1 MVSPPP
7 APVTFFSALD
17 IVFSDDENGR
27 EITKSEAVSR
37 DPTPTVAAPQAA
49 AAEMG
54 SADEN
59 GGAAPSGGRMRAS
72 GPTAG
77 RMGVRASKATALAAM
92 QQSSKA
98 AAAAAAAASSSK
110 SPAPVEPVQQP
121 TPPPAPPAA
130 KPEPKEE
137 EFLGPHPSKNSIRR
151 ATRLPTAPPLD
162 FSTLRMS
169 APRMPNPP
177 PREKP
182 RMFDLEEAP
191 VYHPTI
197 EQFSQPMEYI
207 ERIARDAKDYG
218 ICKIVPPE
226 GWRPPFSI
234 DTETFRFKTR
244 LQQLNSLEA
253 SARASLNFLEQ
264 LYLFHR
270 QQGSSGIT
278 IPSIGGKPV
287 DMWKLKREVGT
298 LGGYQTVTNARKW
311 TLVGK
316 ALGYNV
322 TANTGICSQLKM
334 AYFRIIVPFEEY
346 VKHVKLAGGPAPPDP
361 VKEATVRDTA
371 QSDEM
376 KAFAD
381 KLAEA
386 PKIGNGAAT
395 LNTPTSENGSSSR
408 APVPASERVRTASD
422 KLNEALELQAT
433 KRSKAPLP
441 PGEACEIC
449 TLDHDPDRIVLCE
462 ECDRGYHL
470 SCLSP
475 PLKQVPTSQFYCD
488 KCLLLNGADYGFE
501 EGQDHSLFS
510 FRRRAD
516 AFKRKWLETHPMPAR
531 KGKEREEATGVESQ
545 ATSEE
550 QDVWAEQLAIEDHFE
565 REFWRL
571 VEAPTE
577 TVEVEYGADVAST
590 KDGAGFPNLEVHPL
604 DPYSRDGWNLNNLPI
619 LAGSLL
625 RYVKS
630 DISGMTIPWI
640 YVGMVFST
648 FAWHKEDHYSY
659 SINYHHLGDTKTW
672 YGIPGEDD
680 EKLEAAIK
688 LAAPELFEQ
697 QPDLM
702 FQLVTLMS
710 PGRLKKHGVRCY
722 VADQRPNEFII
733 TFPRAYHSGFNHGFN
748 FNEAVNFALSDWL
761 PEGLRCIER
770 YREIK
775 KNPVF
780 SHDELLVTISQWER
794 DPRTSKWLLPHVREM
809 VSREMAGREAIRA
822 REDAP
827 EETVDPNDRDEEE
840 YQCQHCRVLCYLSQ
854 IISEDGKSIACLDH
868 FDTLPSGPKILRV
881 RFTDADLA
889 QLNNR
894 VNNRAQKLSRH
905 PDPSTGLLDG
915 MDAPRSSGRKRKPSA
930 ALLEAAGETA
940 PSAAQRVKVE
950 RYSDD
955 EDDEDD
961 EDADEDEGMND
972 STSANTP
979 AAPRY
984 GTSHDVAAPQGHP
997 LRYSEVAASSE
1008 PEQFADG
1015 QDIVID
1021 PGLYSPALAGGAGG
1035 QYGDYPV
1042 PDARP
1047 PHFSPPRAGPA
1058 AVAGAAQSIPVQD
1071 AWSVP
1076 ASTTTNGWH

>member
-7 APVTFFSALD
+7 PPATFFSALD
-17 IVFSDDENGR
+17 IVFSDDENGQ
-27 EITKSEAVSR
+27 EIAKDESR
-37 DPTPTVAAPQAA
+37 DVTPTQPDQQLSTANSNSAQNAKGPAPA
-49 AAEMG
+49 
-54 SADEN
+54 
-59 GGAAPSGGRMRAS
+59 GGRMRAAA
-72 GPTAG
+72 PTGG
-77 RMGVRASKATALAAM
+77 RMSVRASKATALAAM
-92 QQSSKA
+92 QANAKA
-98 AAAAAAAASSSK
+98 AAQPSPLAEVAAQA
-110 SPAPVEPVQQP
+110 
-121 TPPPAPPAA
+121 TPPPPTEA
-130 KPEPKEE
+130 KIEPKEE
-137 EFLGPHPSKNSIRR
+137 EIVGPHPSKNSIRR
-151 ATRLPTAPPLD
+151 AVRLPTAPPLD
-162 FSTLRMS
+162 FSTIRMA
-169 APRMPNPP
+169 APRHPNPP

-182 RMFDLEEAP
+182 RMFELEEAP
-191 VYHPTI
+191 VYHPSI
-197 EQFSQPMEYI
+197 EEFSQPMEYI
-207 ERIARDAKDYG
+207 EKIAKDAKQYG

-226 GWRPPFSI
+226 GWRPPFAI

-278 IPSIGGKPV
+278 IPNIGGKPV
-287 DMWKLKREVGT
+287 DMWKLKREVGI
-298 LGGYQTVTNARKW
+298 LGGYQAVTNARKW
-311 TLVGK
+311 TIVGK

-346 VKHVKLAGGPAPPDP
+346 VKHVKLSGGPAPPDP
-361 VKEATVRDTA
+361 VQEATVRDTA

-381 KLAEA
+381 KLADA
-386 PKIGNGAAT
+386 PQMDNGSAT
-395 LNTPTSENGSSSR
+395 LNTPVSENGSSR
-408 APVPASERVRTASD
+408 PAQPASDRVRTASD
-422 KLNEALELQAT
+422 KLNEALDI
-433 KRSKAPLP
+433 KSKKGKVVQP
-441 PGEACEIC
+441 PGESCEIC
-449 TLDHDPDRIVLCE
+449 NLDHDPDRIVLCE

-475 PLKQVPTSQFYCD
+475 PLKQVPTAQFYCD

-501 EGQDHSLFS
+501 EGQDHSLYS

-516 AFKRKWLETHPMPAR
+516 AFKRKWLETHPMPES
-531 KGKEREEATGVESQ
+531 KGKQREGEPA
-545 ATSEE
+545 AE

-680 EKLEAAIK
+680 EKLEAAVK

-722 VADQRPNEFII
+722 VVDQRPNEFII

-748 FNEAVNFALSDWL
+748 FNEAVNFALADWL

-794 DPRTSKWLLPHVREM
+794 DPRTSRWLLPHVREM
-809 VSREMAGREAIRA
+809 VSRELEGREVIRA

-854 IISEDGKSIACLDH
+854 IVSADGKHIACLDH
-868 FDTLPSGPKILRV
+868 MDTLPAGPKLLRV

-889 QLNNR
+889 QLSNR
-894 VNNRAQKLSRH
+894 VNNRAQKMGRQ
-905 PDPSTGLLDG
+905 PDPATGLLDG

-940 PSAAQRVKVE
+940 QPAAQRVKSE
-950 RYSDD
+950 RYSD

-961 EDADEDEGMND
+961 DDDDVMHGNGQQSPSGGSNGHYGFAPPPQ
-972 STSANTP
+972 SAHANGDIDV
-979 AAPRY
+979 
-984 GTSHDVAAPQGHP
+984 GTPQGHP
-997 LRYSEVAASSE
+997 LRNSMLPASSSSD
-1008 PEQFADG
+1008 QLADG

-1021 PGLYSPALAGGAGG
+1021 PGLYSPAPSATSA
-1035 QYGDYPV
+1035 QYASYPE
-1042 PDARP
+1042 ASNGSALR
-1047 PHFSPPRAGPA
+1047 FSPPRA
-1058 AVAGAAQSIPVQD
+1058 AGSATSIPVQQE
-1071 AWSVP
+1071 AWN
-1076 ASTTTNGWH
+1076 ASNGWHQA

>member
-1 MVSPPP
+1 MKV
-7 APVTFFSALD
+7 
-17 IVFSDDENGR
+17 
-27 EITKSEAVSR
+27 
-37 DPTPTVAAPQAA
+37 
-49 AAEMG
+49 
-54 SADEN
+54 
-59 GGAAPSGGRMRAS
+59 
-72 GPTAG
+72 
-77 RMGVRASKATALAAM
+77 
-92 QQSSKA
+92 
-98 AAAAAAAASSSK
+98 
-110 SPAPVEPVQQP
+110 
-121 TPPPAPPAA
+121 
-130 KPEPKEE
+130 EPKEE
-137 EFLGPHPSKNSIRR
+137 DFVGPHPSKNSVRR

-169 APRMPNPP
+169 APRIPNPP
-177 PREKP
+177 PRERS

-278 IPSIGGKPV
+278 IPNIGGKPV
-287 DMWKLKREVGT
+287 DMWKLKREVGN
-298 LGGYQTVTNARKW
+298 LGGYQTVTDARKW
-311 TLVGK
+311 TIVGK

-371 QSDEM
+371 QSEEM

-381 KLAEA
+381 KLADA
-386 PKIGNGAAT
+386 PKMGNGSAT
-395 LNTPTSENGSSSR
+395 LATPTSENGSR
-408 APVPASERVRTASD
+408 TAVPQSERVRTASD
-422 KLNEALELQAT
+422 KLNEALDLQSS
-433 KRSKAPLP
+433 KRGKVSA

-449 TLDHDPDRIVLCE
+449 SLDHDPDRIVLCE

-470 SCLSP
+470 SCLKP

-516 AFKRKWLETHPMPAR
+516 AFKRKWLETHPMPER
-531 KGKEREEATGVESQ
+531 KGKEREGDSVPPT
-545 ATSEE
+545 TE

-680 EKLEAAIK
+680 EKLEAAVK

-794 DPRTSKWLLPHVREM
+794 DPRTSKWLLPHIREM

-854 IISEDGKSIACLDH
+854 IISEDGKAIACLDH
-868 FDTLPSGPKILRV
+868 FDTLPAGPKILRV

-889 QLNNR
+889 QLSNR
-894 VNNRAQKLSRH
+894 VNNRAQKMSRH
-905 PDPSTGLLDG
+905 PDPATGLLDG

-930 ALLEAAGETA
+930 ALLEAAGESA
-940 PSAAQRVKVE
+940 PPAAQRVKSE

-955 EDDEDD
+955 DDDEDGD
-961 EDADEDEGMND
+961 NGEEEEDEEGRDGSDGMNG
-972 STSANTP
+972 SSATAQHYG
-979 AAPRY
+979 AAI
-984 GTSHDVAAPQGHP
+984 DVPVQQGHP
-997 LRYSEVAASSE
+997 LRYSQVAADSE
-1008 PEQFADG
+1008 PEPYAAADG
-1015 QDIVID
+1015 EDIVID
-1021 PGLYSPALAGGAGG
+1021 PGLYSPALAGSAPYGSTYAEGNG
-1035 QYGDYPV
+1035 QPPIQFSQTATGD
-1042 PDARP
+1042 
-1047 PHFSPPRAGPA
+1047 A
-1058 AVAGAAQSIPVQD
+1058 AAADNNNNISIEVQE

-1076 ASTTTNGWH
+1076 ASTAGNGWH